1 MHTNHTHC
9 LPYCSSHAP
18 SVSTKCQLTDYYKT
32 QGVTTS
38 AHFLFRMAIQL
49 PGSVNGDCNTWQQDI
64 AFHAGDF
71 RQAANDAQHKRMRR
85 PGIEPGASRWQ
96 RDILPLNQR
105 RSHTHNIKHTIQQQP
120 RTHTKQ
126 QTLSST
132 LLISHFAAFDQL
144 SDSSHDQPLS
154 VSWRQI
160 SVSRRQI

>member
-1 MHTNHTHC
+1 
-9 LPYCSSHAP
+9 
-18 SVSTKCQLTDYYKT
+18 
-32 QGVTTS
+32 
-38 AHFLFRMAIQL
+38 
-49 PGSVNGDCNTWQQDI
+49 
-64 AFHAGDF
+64 
-71 RQAANDAQHKRMRR
+71 MRR

-154 VSWRQI
+154 VSRRQI
-160 SVSRRQI
+160 SVSRRQISVSHILIHSLLTSDNRSSPQSLYRFVNIIRPDNTVAFLPTRRCSSHTRPPLFDI